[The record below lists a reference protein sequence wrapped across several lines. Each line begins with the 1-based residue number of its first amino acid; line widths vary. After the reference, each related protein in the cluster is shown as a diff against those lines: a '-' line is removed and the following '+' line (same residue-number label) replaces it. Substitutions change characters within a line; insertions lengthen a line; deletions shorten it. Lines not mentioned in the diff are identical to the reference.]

1 MKAVKN
7 WVCYVL
13 EGLNYLHNH
22 NPCIIQRDL
31 NCNSIHM
38 NGNSD
43 VLNTEELDFSTI
55 VANDHTA
62 HTIICTS
69 EFMAPELYEEDY
81 NQHIDVY
88 SFGMCILE
96 MVTLEIPYS

>member
-1 MKAVKN
+1 
-7 WVCYVL
+7 
-13 EGLNYLHNH
+13 
-22 NPCIIQRDL
+22 
-31 NCNSIHM
+31 M

-55 VANDHTA
+55 VANDHTT

-69 EFMAPELYEEDY
+69 KFMAPELYEEDY